1 MVGYR
6 SQGGPSTQTAPGA
19 LRARSKGGNLFSM
32 SLRKQPQGS
41 SAPGILALLSI
52 PSFRRWSYEIF
63 LRSHQPF
70 VSWNF
75 SSKMTTKV
83 RWGDEETAALIV
95 LSMWRYSYPAI
106 AEILTNRRE
115 HLRTFSPQIPLYSER
130 SKTAVRNKLGKFRAQ
145 NPKLWTQENGWN
157 QAAVIAHLQQYGIDI
172 EHITR
177 LLTLTE
183 ADIENLI
190 RVRENPAGPA

>member
-1 MVGYR
+1 
-6 SQGGPSTQTAPGA
+6 
-19 LRARSKGGNLFSM
+19 
-32 SLRKQPQGS
+32 
-41 SAPGILALLSI
+41 
-52 PSFRRWSYEIF
+52 
-63 LRSHQPF
+63 
-70 VSWNF
+70 
-75 SSKMTTKV
+75 MTTKV